1 MNYKNKIP
9 LNIKRFRMPDEY
21 LNNFSVSAIKKDK
34 LKRGSFLIPKDYFK
48 GIQPEIIHQKIYFD
62 KIKYLKNIF
71 YKTSSVAAIF
81 ILVLF
86 GYNQFKIDNE
96 IKYDDILNYVNE
108 DITEKDITVT
118 ATHVEFQT
126 STINLDVHLFKG
138 SNERQVHVTDGDN
151 VQVHYILWDADTG
164 EQLDEGD
171 LPVTGGDDSRYIK
184 GFGWAVIG
192 LDIEEDRGFIQDTG
206 TTHTV
211 LLPPPIAYGNSEGHE
226 LENTWLRFEV
236 KIDRMV
242 I

>member
-21 LNNFSVSAIKKDK
+21 LNNFSVSAIKKPK

-108 DITEKDITVT
+108 DIIEL
-118 ATHVEFQT
+118 
-126 STINLDVHLFKG
+126 STYDFVDLVDKNDLDFSEYINY
-138 SNERQVHVTDGDN
+138 T
-151 VQVHYILWDADTG
+151 
-164 EQLDEGD
+164 
-171 LPVTGGDDSRYIK
+171 
-184 GFGWAVIG
+184 
-192 LDIEEDRGFIQDTG
+192 DIENYFI
-206 TTHTV
+206 
-211 LLPPPIAYGNSEGHE
+211 
-226 LENTWLRFEV
+226 ENTNTE
-236 KIDRMV
+236 I
-242 I
+242 IIYE